1 MSDSTKNR
9 IIRVAGHAALLFVLY
24 VLQTMIFSRLRLWDI
39 APLILPL
46 AVVGVGLF
54 EGPSWGGGFGLAAG
68 VFSDTAF
75 ADTAVLFT
83 LLLTALGMGIGLL
96 STYLLSRG
104 FPSYLLC
111 SALALMAVAI
121 IQLFPF
127 LVFDRVNPLALLRV
141 AVLQTLYSMFFI
153 LPLYYLTR
161 FMGKRAR
168 IAGSSQ

>member
-1 MSDSTKNR
+1 MSDATKNR
-9 IIRVAGHAALLFVLY
+9 IIRIAGHAVLLFVLY

-68 VFSDTAF
+68 VLSDAAFSET
-75 ADTAVLFT
+75 TVLFT
-83 LLLTALGMGIGLL
+83 LFLTALGMGVGLL
-96 STYLLSRG
+96 SIYLLNRG

-111 SALALMAVAI
+111 SALALGAI
-121 IQLFPF
+121 AFLQLFPF
-127 LVFDRVNPLALLRV
+127 LAFHQTGLFPLLRV
-141 AVLQTLYSMFFI
+141 AILQTLYSALFI

-168 IAGSSQ
+168 AGNN